1 MTAISLPAGFSSVL
15 STSPKTV
22 RSTAKW
28 LQSDRC
34 TIRRR
39 FEHTTFRTPRR
50 RDAEVRAARR
60 RQRREESKGMRFVDC
75 LTAEGEPCTRTRIGT
90 MQHSQAGAGAAHA
103 FLAVGVGR
111 SVI

>member
-50 RDAEVRAARR
+50 RNAEVRAARR

-103 FLAVGVGR
+103 FLADGVGR
-111 SVI
+111 

>member
-1 MTAISLPAGFSSVL
+1 
-15 STSPKTV
+15 
-22 RSTAKW
+22 
-28 LQSDRC
+28 
-34 TIRRR
+34 
-39 FEHTTFRTPRR
+39 
-50 RDAEVRAARR
+50 VRAARR